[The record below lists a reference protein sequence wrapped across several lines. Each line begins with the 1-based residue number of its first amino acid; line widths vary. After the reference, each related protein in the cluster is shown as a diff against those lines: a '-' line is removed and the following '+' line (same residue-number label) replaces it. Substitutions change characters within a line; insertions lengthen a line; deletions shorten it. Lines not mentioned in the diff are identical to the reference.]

1 MVLLIILLV
10 IWEIYWTYKACW
22 IAAKRGDKKWFLF
35 FLIFNLLG
43 IPEIIYVRSHRDELN
58 IEDNRKWRSIC
69 WQHYWKKKIL

>member
-1 MVLLIILLV
+1 LV

-58 IEDNRKWRSIC
+58 IEDNRK
-69 WQHYWKKKIL
+69 